1 MDCDFWPF
9 SKGWIETYFLSIGLI
24 KENPRT
30 LKSTS
35 FSFLSYL
42 YSERF
47 SRKESLASLST
58 SKFTFWR
65 KEVWH
70 IAFRGL
76 SSSCFFAHWC
86 QGFYHW
92 NHFFVSFPDGY
103 TVSDVVMYWRE
114 EPVVGVDKAE
124 LPQFTIVRWET
135 NERKIRLATGMSQN
149 QGKQSTVSFTTFFLI
164 RYIPTFIAFFQV
176 ATQYWLLC
184 VSNISSINLNRDAFL
199 GLILDQ
205 PWSYQCQSSLR

>member
-1 MDCDFWPF
+1 M
-9 SKGWIETYFLSIGLI
+9 
-24 KENPRT
+24 
-30 LKSTS
+30 
-35 FSFLSYL
+35 
-42 YSERF
+42 
-47 SRKESLASLST
+47 
-58 SKFTFWR
+58 
-65 KEVWH
+65 
-70 IAFRGL
+70 
-76 SSSCFFAHWC
+76 
-86 QGFYHW
+86 
-92 NHFFVSFPDGY
+92 
-103 TVSDVVMYWRE
+103 SDVVMYWRE

-149 QGKQSTVSFTTFFLI
+149 QGQQSTVSFTTFFLI

-205 PWSYQCQSSLR
+205 P

>member
-149 QGKQSTVSFTTFFLI
+149 QGQQSTVSFTTFFLI

-184 VSNISSINLNRDAFL
+184 VSNISSINSHRDAFL
-199 GLILDQ
+199 GLLLDQ
-205 PWSYQCQSSLR
+205 PWSHQRKSGPR

>member
-9 SKGWIETYFLSIGLI
+9 SKGWMETYFLSIGLI

-149 QGKQSTVSFTTFFLI
+149 QGQQSTVSFTTFFLI

-199 GLILDQ
+199 GLLLDQ
-205 PWSYQCQSSLR
+205 PRSHQRKSGPR